1 MTKTTFLIILAVL
14 LVFMVTKF
22 LLLGYFFKLFKPKEM
37 SDEEKQAFDRE
48 VDGED
53 EDEDF
58 EDLT

>member
-37 SDEEKQAFDRE
+37 TDEEKQ
-48 VDGED
+48 D